1 MGFSVIIPSRYASSR
16 LPGKPL
22 KDIAGKPMIQHVW
35 EKAQLSG
42 ATRVI
47 VATDHPEIE
56 KVVKVFSG
64 EVCLTSDKHN
74 SGTERLAEVVT
85 KLALPDDEIVVNI
98 QGDEPLIPP
107 VIVKQV
113 AENLDKYQVNM
124 ATLSVKIDEAQEL
137 FNPNVVKVLTDKNG
151 YVLYFSR
158 AVIPWHRDQFSDVYQ
173 QPQKIE
179 HFALLAD
186 LYQRH
191 IGIYA
196 YKAGF
201 IRQYVAWQP
210 TALEQCESLEQ
221 LRVLWHGEKIHCE
234 PALEIPAVGVD
245 TEEDLQKVR
254 AILSR

>member
-1 MGFSVIIPSRYASSR
+1 M
-16 LPGKPL
+16 
-22 KDIAGKPMIQHVW
+22 
-35 EKAQLSG
+35 
-42 ATRVI
+42 
-47 VATDHPEIE
+47 
-56 KVVKVFSG
+56 
-64 EVCLTSDKHN
+64 
-74 SGTERLAEVVT
+74 
-85 KLALPDDEIVVNI
+85 
-98 QGDEPLIPP
+98 
-107 VIVKQV
+107 
-113 AENLDKYQVNM
+113 
-124 ATLSVKIDEAQEL
+124 
-137 FNPNVVKVLTDKNG
+137 
-151 YVLYFSR
+151 
-158 AVIPWHRDQFSDVYQ
+158 IPWHRDQFSDVYQ
-173 QPQKIE
+173 QPHKIE

-245 TEEDLQKVR
+245 TEEDLRKVR

>member
-245 TEEDLQKVR
+245 TEEDLRKVR